1 MRSSPLPLL
10 STGGRPNCCRLDVLQ
25 QIEQLR
31 PGRRR
36 EAGDL
41 VGNRRRTHG
50 GGEGRATNNNRRYYW
65 SESLLLLRSVSM
77 AERGGGGGEVTAADG
92 RSRKGGG
99 GGEALSMVSWASWG
113 TLGGLPC

>member
-50 GGEGRATNNNRRYYW
+50 GAEAATSLIRVVCAFVGE
-65 SESLLLLRSVSM
+65 EEKEEEE
-77 AERGGGGGEVTAADG
+77 ERE
-92 RSRKGGG
+92 
-99 GGEALSMVSWASWG
+99 
-113 TLGGLPC
+113 GGLI